1 MKKFIYTLLSL
12 LVLVVLGDWAVGSW
26 LRHAFAHTSHDEIGR
41 LNYISDSVTA
51 DIVVLG
57 SSRALHH
64 YVPSI
69 ITDSTGLT
77 CYNCGFENEGIV
89 FHYALLRQL
98 QQRYLPRLVIYEL
111 TYDYDIQYLTWRPAS
126 LKHIHT
132 MAGLQCRD
140 SILASVDP
148 WERVSMLSHI
158 YPYNSL
164 AFAIQA
170 SQAPTTYD
178 RPEVDNGYI
187 PQFKHMELATDW
199 QFQPQKHNEQ
209 VDSLKLGYLAKL
221 IAENAGHLLIV
232 VSPRYLSPEDDIYGQ
247 VEELCRMHGVP
258 FVCMVSDPVIS
269 RDPSLWEDDGH
280 LNHTGAQ
287 AFTRQLVPHIKE
299 ILTQNIEK

>member
-26 LRHAFAHTSHDEIGR
+26 LRYAFAHTSHDEIGR

-77 CYNCGFENEGIV
+77 CYNCGFEDEGIV

-98 QQRYLPRLVIYEL
+98 QQRYRPRLIIYEL
-111 TYDYDIQYLTWRPAS
+111 TYDYDIQYLSWRPPK
-126 LKHIHT
+126 LTHIRT
-132 MAGLQCRD
+132 MSDLACRD
-140 SILASVDP
+140 SILRSVDP
-148 WERVSMLSHI
+148 WQRLTMLSHI
-158 YPYNSL
+158 YPYNSQ
-164 AFAIQA
+164 AFTIMN
-170 SQAPTTYD
+170 SQEPTHYD
-178 RPEVDNGYI
+178 NAMADNGYV
-187 PQFKHMELATDW
+187 PQFKHMQLPSGW
-199 QFQPQKHNEQ
+199 KFKPQKWNEH
-209 VDSLKLGYLAKL
+209 VDSLKVGYLNKL
-221 IAENAGHLLIV
+221 ITENAGHLLVV
-232 VSPRYLSPEDDIYGQ
+232 VSPRYGSTEDEIYDAARR
-247 VEELCRMHGVP
+247 LCHEHGVP
-258 FVCMVSDPVIS
+258 LVCMVSDPVIS
-269 RDPSLWEDDGH
+269 RNQSLWEDDGH